1 VSDKYIDAEKAL
13 ASLDRTPV
21 VLRGFQGRDWEL
33 FASMP
38 AKPVFSLMLLE
49 AAGRSQDNLNRAEM
63 LQMMGEMVP
72 ADTFTAWLDG
82 GVTIDEAI
90 VLLNRV
96 IATYNGEDDA
106 SEEGEAVGPK
116 KTPKKGP
123 TPTSNTSPR

>member
-1 VSDKYIDAEKAL
+1 MTDKYIDAEKAL

-63 LQMMGEMVP
+63 LKMMAEMVP
-72 ADTFTAWLDG
+72 PDVFDAWLDG

-96 IATYNGEDDA
+96 IAAYNGEDGE
-106 SEEGEAVGPK
+106 SVEGEASGPA
-116 KTPKKGP
+116 TGP
-123 TPTSNTSPR
+123 MPTSNTSPQ

>member
-1 VSDKYIDAEKAL
+1 VPGKYIDAEKAL

-38 AKPVFSLMLLE
+38 AKPVFGLMLLE
-49 AAGRSQDNLNRAEM
+49 AAGRSQDDLKRGEM
-63 LQMMGEMVP
+63 LDMMSKMVP
-72 ADTFTAWLDG
+72 PDVFDAWLDG
-82 GVTIDEAI
+82 GVTMDEAT

-96 IATYNGEDDA
+96 IAAYNGEDDA

-116 KTPKKGP
+116 KIPKKGP
-123 TPTSNTSPR
+123 TPTSNTSPQ